1 MYYPKYVL
9 FNDGVKD
16 ITVDMAIEALN
27 YMIKIILS
35 KKPLTNSYKK
45 AITVL
50 QSMKTILN
58 NNTPPHNS
66 KDDLKITIDVI
77 EEVKNSYAKS
87 EEEKRYNAEMA
98 FKCKLIIEMHY
109 WYELY
114 YETLNRRK

>member
-45 AITVL
+45 SNYRFTVNENYIEQQYSIT
-50 QSMKTILN
+50 QF
-58 NNTPPHNS
+58 
-66 KDDLKITIDVI
+66 
-77 EEVKNSYAKS
+77 E
-87 EEEKRYNAEMA
+87 R
-98 FKCKLIIEMHY
+98 
-109 WYELY
+109 
-114 YETLNRRK
+114 